1 LADAQFVAWADDQSM
16 AKCDMCG
23 APLDERGYQVIIW
36 GLGAFDSVECA
47 EKAMRRRR
55 RTRGNDLA
63 DALTRAASHLQPHSH
78 TPQPPPVRED

>member
-1 LADAQFVAWADDQSM
+1 LADARLVARANDQSM
-16 AKCDMCG
+16 AKCDVCG

-63 DALTRAASHLQPHSH
+63 DALTRAASHLQPHAH
-78 TPQPPPVRED
+78 GPQPPLREE

>member
-1 LADAQFVAWADDQSM
+1 MAEARSVECADDQSM

-55 RTRGNDLA
+55 QTRGTDLS
-63 DALTRAASHLQPHSH
+63 DALTRAASHLQPHAH
-78 TPQPPPVRED
+78 MPQPPVREE

>member
-1 LADAQFVAWADDQSM
+1 MADARTVGRADDQNM

-55 RTRGNDLA
+55 RMRASDLSE
-63 DALTRAASHLQPHSH
+63 ALTRAASHLQPHTH
-78 TPQPPPVRED
+78 VPDPPVRKD

>member
-1 LADAQFVAWADDQSM
+1 MADARIVGRADDQKM
-16 AKCDMCG
+16 TKCDMCG
-23 APLDERGYQVIIW
+23 APLDERGYHVIIW

-63 DALTRAASHLQPHSH
+63 DALTRAASHLQPHAH
-78 TPQPPPVRED
+78 EPQPPVRED

>member
-1 LADAQFVAWADDQSM
+1 MADARFVERADDQNM

-78 TPQPPPVRED
+78 EPQPPAREN

>member
-1 LADAQFVAWADDQSM
+1 M

-36 GLGAFDSVECA
+36 GVGAFDSVECA

-78 TPQPPPVRED
+78 TPQRPPVRED

>member
-1 LADAQFVAWADDQSM
+1 MAGARLVERADDQNM

-47 EKAMRRRR
+47 EKAMRHRR
-55 RTRGNDLA
+55 RTRGTDLS
-63 DALTRAASHLQPHSH
+63 DALTRAASHLQPHTH
-78 TPQPPPVRED
+78 VPQPPLREE

>member
-1 LADAQFVAWADDQSM
+1 MADARSVWCADDQNM

-63 DALTRAASHLQPHSH
+63 DVLTRAASHLQPHAH
-78 TPQPPPVRED
+78 EPQPPVRED